1 MKRTFCLFFIAAV
14 LVLTLTACDRVKIEI
29 KEPEEPI
36 TEVSDPVAE
45 PGNGLTDYTD
55 SICPTAFGL
64 WKELGFFR
72 DFGEENPITQEFI
85 REVYSNYLLFINK
98 DYDFFDRFV
107 SEKELDSFSENYF
120 GVPFLSLEADIPP
133 DQTDEERG
141 IKLYTHP
148 QLYLSDTT
156 YSFIDTGKEGDNY
169 YFILRLNYSFEG
181 LTVDK
186 GKENVENTVR
196 VSFRY
201 EDSHIFFVGQE
212 SQITYLS
219 DEKVLSA

>member
-1 MKRTFCLFFIAAV
+1 MKRTFFLFFIAAV
-14 LVLTLTACDRVKIEI
+14 LVLILASCDRVKIEI
-29 KEPEEPI
+29 KEPEEAI
-36 TEVSDPVAE
+36 TEVFDPVAE
-45 PGNGLTDYTD
+45 PENGLTDDTD

-72 DFGEENPITQEFI
+72 DFGEENPITQEFV
-85 REVYSNYLLFINK
+85 REIYSNYMLYLNK

-107 SEKELDSFSENYF
+107 STKELDSFSDNYF

-148 QLYLSDTT
+148 QLYPSDTT

-181 LTVDK
+181 LLDK
-186 GKENVENTVR
+186 DRENVENVVH

-201 EDSHIFFVGQE
+201 EDSHIFFVEQE

-219 DEKVLSA
+219 GEEVLSA

>member
-1 MKRTFCLFFIAAV
+1 MKRTFFPVFVAVV
-14 LVLTLTACDRVKIEI
+14 LVLILASCNRVKIEI

-45 PGNGLTDYTD
+45 PENGLSDYTD

-72 DFGEENPITQEFI
+72 DFGEENPITQEFV

-98 DYDFFDRFV
+98 DSDFFDRFV

-181 LTVDK
+181 LLDRDR
-186 GKENVENTVR
+186 ENVENIVH

>member
-1 MKRTFCLFFIAAV
+1 MKRTFCLFFAAAV
-14 LVLTLTACDRVKIEI
+14 LVLILAACNQAKIEI
-29 KEPEEPI
+29 KEPEKSVA
-36 TEVSDPVAE
+36 EVSASGEKAE
-45 PGNGLTDYTD
+45 NELLDD
-55 SICPTAFGL
+55 IEKICDIAFEK
-64 WKELGFFR
+64 WKELGYTE
-72 DFGEENPITQEFI
+72 DFGDDKLITQEFI
-85 REVYSNYLLFINK
+85 RKVYSNYLLFIDK
-98 DYDFFDRFV
+98 DYDFFNRFV
-107 SEKELDSFSENYF
+107 NEKELDGFSRNYF

-141 IKLYTHP
+141 IKFYTHP

-219 DEKVLSA
+219 GEEVLSA